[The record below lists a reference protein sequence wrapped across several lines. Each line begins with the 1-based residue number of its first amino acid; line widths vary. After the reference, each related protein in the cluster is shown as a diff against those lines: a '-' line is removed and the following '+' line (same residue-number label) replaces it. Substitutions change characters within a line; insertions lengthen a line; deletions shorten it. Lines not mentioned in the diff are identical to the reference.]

1 MTKKIKKIHGTESN
15 TSRRKNV
22 INHNIRFIVPMPGKS
37 CWHGCSSTQLAF
49 KKIHTFSECA
59 GDFAL
64 EDYQAQFLMDR
75 EYLID

>member
-1 MTKKIKKIHGTESN
+1 MTKKIKAARESEPDD
-15 TSRRKNV
+15 SPRKTA
-22 INHNIRFIVPMPGKS
+22 ISTNIRFIVPMPGKS
-37 CWHGCSSTQLAF
+37 CWHGCSSHQLAF